1 VQGLGK
7 TSGEKD
13 HMDDIGIDRKVIFK
27 LIFKKYNGGRGMD

>member
-13 HMDDIGIDRKVIFK
+13 HVDDIGIDRKVIFK
-27 LIFKKYNGGRGMD
+27 LIFKKYNRERVMN